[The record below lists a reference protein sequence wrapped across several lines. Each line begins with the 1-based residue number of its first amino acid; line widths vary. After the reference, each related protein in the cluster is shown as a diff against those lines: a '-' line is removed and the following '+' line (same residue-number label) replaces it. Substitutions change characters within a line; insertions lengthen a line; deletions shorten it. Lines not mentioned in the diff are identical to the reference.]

1 MAVVERRSQ
10 LFKLP
15 SDVLQRSMDRMGC
28 FDACMQFRETYTDTR
43 RVALCLNPTGVGRNL
58 LGPAAQ
64 QLQLQHLQQQPMPV
78 PLPVVAF
85 DANRRVY
92 E

>member
-28 FDACMQFRETYTDTR
+28 FDACMQFRETSVFMVIPEELHY
-43 RVALCLNPTGVGRNL
+43 VSI
-58 LGPAAQ
+58 Q
-64 QLQLQHLQQQPMPV
+64 QVL
-78 PLPVVAF
+78 A
-85 DANRRVY
+85 
-92 E
+92 ETW